1 MNACYFPL
9 ARAIGTSLA
18 NNTLYEGNANGRQ
31 ATAHST
37 RATGSEPPHLL
48 QRRFCQAIADH
59 KVVTLEQ
66 VQSFLDQG
74 VNLNEPI
81 ILGDIR
87 GGQPLHWAA
96 IAGNGQ
102 AVKALIASE
111 QLKDID
117 SRYES
122 GFTPVALMCGAGNHI
137 RLPDD
142 PRPFSD
148 REDEQSS
155 RNEGLKALLSAG
167 ADPRLFDGQ
176 KRTPL
181 HHAAQNN
188 WPELMQTLTGAT
200 HTQISLNA
208 RDKVGNTPLHNAA
221 SMGHIDP
228 VRILLKQ
235 GADPDDTN
243 KYGETALHRLCLSAP
258 VDDARKLTTKN
269 TAMLLLRRGADPNQ
283 MDFNSRHKP
292 AATPIQ
298 HAIRLRKNSLAD
310 TLFSYSNGQAGKS
323 LLPLPLP
330 PLSVRSSA
338 TETATQDS
346 QQQRQEGYPAPTSSL
361 LLPD

>member
-18 NNTLYEGNANGRQ
+18 NNTLQEGNANARL
-31 ATAHST
+31 TTVHST
-37 RATGSEPPHLL
+37 RATGSEPHHLL

-66 VQSFLDQG
+66 VQSYLDRG
-74 VNLNEPI
+74 VNLNERI

-87 GGQPLHWAA
+87 NGEPLHWAA
-96 IAGNGQ
+96 IAGNGR
-102 AVKALIASE
+102 AVKALIASG

-117 SRYES
+117 SRYEP
-122 GFTPVALMCGAGNHI
+122 GFTPVALMCGAGHHI

-142 PRPFSD
+142 PRPFSGD
-148 REDEQSS
+148 REVEQSS

-181 HHAAQNN
+181 HHAAENN
-188 WPELMQTLTGAT
+188 WPELMQTLTGTT

-208 RDKVGNTPLHNAA
+208 RDKVGNTPLHRAT
-221 SMGHIDP
+221 SMGHIEP
-228 VRILLKQ
+228 VRILLTQ

-258 VDDARKLTTKN
+258 VDDDRKLTTKN

-283 MDFNSRHKP
+283 MDLSSRHKP

-330 PLSVRSSA
+330 PLSGSV
-338 TETATQDS
+338 TAREPQDN
-346 QQQRQEGYPAPTSSL
+346 QQQRQDRYPASCNSL